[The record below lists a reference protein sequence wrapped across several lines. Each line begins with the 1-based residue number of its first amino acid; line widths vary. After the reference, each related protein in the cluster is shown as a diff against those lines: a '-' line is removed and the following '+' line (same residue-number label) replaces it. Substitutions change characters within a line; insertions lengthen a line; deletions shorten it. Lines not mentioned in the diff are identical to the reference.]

1 MDIGKNPKTGKRH
14 QETKGGFKTKQEAEA
29 AASALITEVNQGT
42 FVKESDILF
51 KDFANNWLPLYIERN
66 GPKPGT
72 IRLRQYGINKLSAYF
87 AHLKLKN
94 ITEEMYQAALND
106 LKDQKLARSTIEGI
120 HTTGKLL
127 FKMTVNKKMLKID
140 PTVNAY
146 IKKDK
151 QSIIDS
157 DEEELPKYF
166 EKEDLA
172 LFLDTVSEKGLYMDD
187 LIFTTLSYTGMR
199 VGEIVALKWKDV
211 DFDKHTIHI
220 TKTYYN
226 PKNNT
231 TKYQLVPPKTR
242 KSRRKIM
249 VDELVIEAFK
259 KHKEEQEKIITHLGN
274 FYSDNGFILANVN
287 RHPGYPILIKVV
299 ESRMARLLKLG
310 KLNPK
315 LTPHSL
321 RHTHTSLLAEAKVGI
336 DEIMDRLGHI
346 DDEVTR
352 KVYLHVTTKMKKDA
366 SDKFSNLMRG
376 FKKY

>member
-1 MDIGKNPKTGKRH
+1 
-14 QETKGGFKTKQEAEA
+14 
-29 AASALITEVNQGT
+29 
-42 FVKESDILF
+42 
-51 KDFANNWLPLYIERN
+51 
-66 GPKPGT
+66 
-72 IRLRQYGINKLSAYF
+72 
-87 AHLKLKN
+87 
-94 ITEEMYQAALND
+94 
-106 LKDQKLARSTIEGI
+106 
-120 HTTGKLL
+120 
-127 FKMTVNKKMLKID
+127 MLKID